1 MNKYV
6 LFMTLVF
13 FLVIM
18 TLVAGAI
25 DETASSN
32 IFLDSINAN
41 PEAPGLLKILGTIWS
56 YLSIF
61 FRMLTFQISGIPAI
75 INILAFYPITA
86 GVIYMLVD
94 IIRGNG

>member
-25 DETASSN
+25 DETASTNVFVDNINSN
-32 IFLDSINAN
+32 
-41 PEAPGLLKILGTIWS
+41 PQAPSLLKILGTIWS
-56 YLSIF
+56 FLTIF
-61 FRMLTFQISGIPAI
+61 FRMLSFQISGIPVI
-75 INILAFYPITA
+75 INILAFYPLTA
-86 GVIYMLVD
+86 GVIYMIID

>member
-1 MNKYV
+1 
-6 LFMTLVF
+6 MTLVF

-18 TLVAGAI
+18 TLIAGSI
-25 DETASSN
+25 DETAASN
-32 IFLDSINAN
+32 IFLDSLNDN
-41 PEAPGLLKILGTIWS
+41 PEAPRLLNILATIWS

-86 GVIYMLVD
+86 GVIYMLID

>member
-18 TLVAGAI
+18 TLVAGSI
-25 DETASSN
+25 DETASTN
-32 IFLDSINAN
+32 ILLDSINTN

-56 YLSIF
+56 YLAIF
-61 FRMLTFQISGIPAI
+61 FRMLTFQISGIPPI

-86 GVIYMLVD
+86 GVIFMLVD